1 MISVSDAIEIIGK
14 NVSIAEAIGLPLSE
28 ATGLVLADD
37 IYATADIPAFPQS
50 SMDGYA
56 LSFDAWSVHRQLTI
70 QGEVAAGSNQPFQST
85 PDKAV
90 RIFTGAPVPPGTD
103 TVVMQEKTRTENGKL
118 IIEDEKLRMGTNVR
132 QQGSEIKAGM
142 LALSKNTL
150 LSPGAIGFLA
160 GIGINEVKVYPN
172 PTITIIVTGNE
183 FQKQGNPLQYGQ
195 VYESNSFALSAAMKQ
210 INLHSVQVQRV
221 RDDLKSLI
229 NVMQQ
234 ALQNSDVV
242 LLTGGISV
250 GDYDFVLQAAST
262 CGVEKLFHRV
272 KQRPGKPLYFGK
284 KDKKLVFG
292 LPGNPSSVLT
302 CFYIY
307 VLRALGQLSNRSL
320 ALQTIHAQLGKTF
333 RKDAGLTHFLKGHY
347 DGNVAMPLDAQES
360 YRMRSYAL
368 ANCLIQIDEEV
379 TEYLEGASV
388 KVHLIRN

>member
-14 NVSIAEAIGLPLSE
+14 NISIAEPIELPLIE
-28 ATGLVLADD
+28 ATGLVSADD

-210 INLHSVQVQRV
+210 INLHRVQVQRV
-221 RDDLKSLI
+221 PDDLKSLI

-250 GDYDFVLQAAST
+250 GDYDFVLQAASN

>member
-70 QGEVAAGSNQPFQST
+70 QGEVAAGSNQPFQSA

-195 VYESNSFALSAAMKQ
+195 VYDSNSFALSAAMKQ

-234 ALQNSDVV
+234 VLQNSDVV

-320 ALQTIHAQLGKTF
+320 ALQLIHAPLGKTF

-347 DGNVAMPLDAQES
+347 DGKVATPLDAQES

-379 TEYLEGASV
+379 AEYLEGASV

>member
-1 MISVSDAIEIIGK
+1 
-14 NVSIAEAIGLPLSE
+14 
-28 ATGLVLADD
+28 
-37 IYATADIPAFPQS
+37 
-50 SMDGYA
+50 
-56 LSFDAWSVHRQLTI
+56 
-70 QGEVAAGSNQPFQST
+70 
-85 PDKAV
+85 
-90 RIFTGAPVPPGTD
+90 
-103 TVVMQEKTRTENGKL
+103 
-118 IIEDEKLRMGTNVR
+118 
-132 QQGSEIKAGM
+132 
-142 LALSKNTL
+142 
-150 LSPGAIGFLA
+150 
-160 GIGINEVKVYPN
+160 
-172 PTITIIVTGNE
+172 
-183 FQKQGNPLQYGQ
+183 
-195 VYESNSFALSAAMKQ
+195 
-210 INLHSVQVQRV
+210 
-221 RDDLKSLI
+221 
-229 NVMQQ
+229 MQQ

-320 ALQTIHAQLGKTF
+320 ALQLIHAPLGKTF

-347 DGNVAMPLDAQES
+347 DGNVALPLDAQES

>member
-70 QGEVAAGSNQPFQST
+70 QGEVAAGSNQPFQSA

-132 QQGSEIKAGM
+132 QQGSEIKTGM

-195 VYESNSFALSAAMKQ
+195 VYESNSFALSAVMKQ

-347 DGNVAMPLDAQES
+347 DGNVATPLDAQES

-379 TEYLEGASV
+379 AEYLEGASV

>member
-1 MISVSDAIEIIGK
+1 MICVSDAIEIIGK

-118 IIEDEKLRMGTNVR
+118 IIDDEKLRMGTNVR

-183 FQKQGNPLQYGQ
+183 FQKQGHPLQYGQ

-210 INLHSVQVQRV
+210 INLHSVQLQRV

-302 CFYIY
+302 CFYFY
-307 VLRALGQLSNRSL
+307 VLRSLGQLSNRSL

-347 DGNVAMPLDAQES
+347 DGNVATPLDAQES

>member
-70 QGEVAAGSNQPFQST
+70 QGEVAAGSNQPFQSA

-210 INLHSVQVQRV
+210 INLHGVQVQRV

-229 NVMQQ
+229 NVMQE

-320 ALQTIHAQLGKTF
+320 ALQTIHAPLGKTF

-347 DGNVAMPLDAQES
+347 DGKVATPLDAQES

-379 TEYLEGASV
+379 AEYLEGASV

>member
-70 QGEVAAGSNQPFQST
+70 QGEVAAGSNQPFQSA

-195 VYESNSFALSAAMKQ
+195 VYESNSFALSAVMKQ

-250 GDYDFVLQAAST
+250 GDYDFVLQAASA

-320 ALQTIHAQLGKTF
+320 ALQLIHAPLGKTF

>member
-70 QGEVAAGSNQPFQST
+70 QGEVAAGSNQPFQSA

-118 IIEDEKLRMGTNVR
+118 IIDDEKLRMGTNVR

-195 VYESNSFALSAAMKQ
+195 VYESNSFALSAVMKQ
-210 INLHSVQVQRV
+210 INLHSVQLQRV

-250 GDYDFVLQAAST
+250 GDYDFVLQAASN

>member
-37 IYATADIPAFPQS
+37 IYATVDIPAFPQS

-70 QGEVAAGSNQPFQST
+70 QGEVAAGSNQPFQSA

-118 IIEDEKLRMGTNVR
+118 IIDDEKLRMGTNVR

-221 RDDLKSLI
+221 RDD
-229 NVMQQ
+229 
-234 ALQNSDVV
+234 
-242 LLTGGISV
+242 
-250 GDYDFVLQAAST
+250 
-262 CGVEKLFHRV
+262 
-272 KQRPGKPLYFGK
+272 
-284 KDKKLVFG
+284 
-292 LPGNPSSVLT
+292 
-302 CFYIY
+302 
-307 VLRALGQLSNRSL
+307 
-320 ALQTIHAQLGKTF
+320 
-333 RKDAGLTHFLKGHY
+333 
-347 DGNVAMPLDAQES
+347 
-360 YRMRSYAL
+360 
-368 ANCLIQIDEEV
+368 
-379 TEYLEGASV
+379 
-388 KVHLIRN
+388 

>member
-14 NVSIAEAIGLPLSE
+14 NISIAEPIELPLIE
-28 ATGLVLADD
+28 ATGLVSADD

-70 QGEVAAGSNQPFQST
+70 QGEVAAGSNQPFQSA

-118 IIEDEKLRMGTNVR
+118 IIDDEKLRMGTNVR

-150 LSPGAIGFLA
+150 LSPAAIGFLA

-195 VYESNSFALSAAMKQ
+195 VYESNSFALSAVMKQ
-210 INLHSVQVQRV
+210 INLHSVQLQRV

-250 GDYDFVLQAAST
+250 GDYDFVLQAASA

>member
-70 QGEVAAGSNQPFQST
+70 QGEVAAGSNQPFQSA

-118 IIEDEKLRMGTNVR
+118 IIDDEKLRMGTNVR

-195 VYESNSFALSAAMKQ
+195 VYESNSFALTAAMKQ
-210 INLHSVQVQRV
+210 INLHRVQVQRV
-221 RDDLKSLI
+221 PDDLKSLI

>member
-14 NVSIAEAIGLPLSE
+14 NISIAEAIGLPLSE

-70 QGEVAAGSNQPFQST
+70 QGEVAAGSNQPFQSA

-160 GIGINEVKVYPN
+160 GVGISEVKVYPN

-195 VYESNSFALSAAMKQ
+195 VYESNSFALSAVMKQ

-250 GDYDFVLQAAST
+250 GDYDFVLQAASA

-320 ALQTIHAQLGKTF
+320 ALQTIHAPLGKTF

>member
-70 QGEVAAGSNQPFQST
+70 QGEVAAGSNQPFQSA

-183 FQKQGNPLQYGQ
+183 FQKQGHPLQYGQ
-195 VYESNSFALSAAMKQ
+195 VYESNSFALSAVTKQ
-210 INLHSVQVQRV
+210 INLHSVQLQRV

-320 ALQTIHAQLGKTF
+320 ALQTIHAPLAKTF

-379 TEYLEGASV
+379 TEYLEGATV
-388 KVHLIRN
+388 KDHLIRN

>member
-1 MISVSDAIEIIGK
+1 MISVSEAIEIIGK
-14 NVSIAEAIGLPLSE
+14 NVSVTEAISMPLTG
-28 ATGLVLADD
+28 ANGLVLADD
-37 IYATADIPAFPQS
+37 IYATVDIPAFPQS

-56 LSFDAWSVHRQLTI
+56 LSFDGWSGSRKLTI
-70 QGEVAAGSNQPFQST
+70 YGEVPAGSNQPFQSA

-150 LSPGAIGFLA
+150 MSPGAIGFLA
-160 GIGINEVKVYPN
+160 GIGIKEVKVYPN

-183 FQKQGNPLQYGQ
+183 FQKQGNALQYGQ
-195 VYESNSFALSAAMKQ
+195 VYESNSFALSAALKQ
-210 INLHSVQVQRV
+210 INVNSVQVQWV
-221 RDDLKSLI
+221 RDDLKSVTD
-229 NVMQQ
+229 VMHQ
-234 ALQNSDVV
+234 ALQESDVV
-242 LLTGGISV
+242 LMTGGISV
-250 GDYDFVLQAAST
+250 GDYDFVLQAATT

-307 VLRALGQLSNRSL
+307 VLRALGQLSNKSL
-320 ALQTIHAQLGKTF
+320 ALQTIHTPLAKAF
-333 RKDAGLTHFLKGHY
+333 RKDVGLTHFLKGHY
-347 DGNVAMPLDAQES
+347 DGTVATRLDAQES
-360 YRMRSYAL
+360 YRMHSYAT
-368 ANCLIQIDEEV
+368 ANCLIQMDEEISDCA
-379 TEYLEGASV
+379 EGNSV
-388 KVHLIRN
+388 KVHLIPT